1 MKLKIKKGDMVMV
14 IAGRSQKTEGTQAD
28 HWERGKTGRV
38 IRVFPKTMRILVE
51 GINVRKKH
59 EKPNAANQQGGIIER
74 EMPIH
79 YSNVQ
84 LVDSDGVPVRVGIE
98 DRDGKKIRVVRTK
111 RSKDYTKELKN

>member
-1 MKLKIKKGDMVMV
+1 MKLKIKKGDLVMV
-14 IAGRSQKTEGTQAD
+14 IAGRSQKTEGTQAE

-38 IRVFPKTMRILVE
+38 IKVYSKTMRILVE
-51 GINVRKKH
+51 GISVRKKH

-84 LVDSDGVPVRVGIE
+84 LVDSDGLPVRVGIE
-98 DRDGKKIRVVRTK
+98 ERDGKKIRVVRTK